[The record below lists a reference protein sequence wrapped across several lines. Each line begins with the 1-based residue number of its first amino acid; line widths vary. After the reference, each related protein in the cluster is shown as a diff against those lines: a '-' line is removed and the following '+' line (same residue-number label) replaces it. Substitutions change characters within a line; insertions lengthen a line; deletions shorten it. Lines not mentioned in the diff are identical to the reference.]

1 MEEEESEANKPNA
14 RFTVFVADV
23 EKTALRMT
31 EALRR
36 DFCGK
41 VAALSCDARQ
51 KLHARLV
58 DLPSHKTH
66 RSVIDAL
73 GAGGVTYKHVAADAE
88 LAQFV
93 DSGAAVV
100 PMLEV
105 TGGMRR
111 SFLSLQTAWEHL
123 VEWRDSFSDVASCSN
138 EWQLLGC
145 LGALGLPVEVK
156 RPAAIGLSPFAI
168 EVTRVCATPADTA
181 SFTMALQA
189 KSSIVPPEGGVAV
202 EDLLVLVDPDAPRA
216 SRLAISSMIIK
227 ESYTSLV
234 YYRELPMYTGAA
246 NHLALHAHALF
257 NVVQPPAPGI
267 RREDLEAQM
276 RRQYFGRAYQCAACR
291 FGPIDHFACGDLA
304 AHNGQ
309 RVGSAVINNSCPRC
323 GWFSRVLSDWPKWD
337 GTVPEEA
344 LLSCNQPD
352 DKEAM
357 QITAASAEIALRI
370 CYSARVIWA
379 GQEAQQMCNK
389 LADWETLT
397 SEDGVEHPVQLLLAL
412 AVNDDLPADIF
423 GPVPMAQLLNEVC
436 ARRADDELRRVG
448 TVVGRR
454 RVGAFLS
461 VSYFSAPQVRRDIS
475 LERHSEAVMESC
487 SADYAINPDGF
498 DFKSWVRGALMPW
511 AAAILFVRR
520 LRAALQKREGG
531 WCELARD
538 MEAGPDRYADVIK
551 EIQRPAGG
559 RDSPAALLGV
569 RCKQDA
575 PRVLAT
581 VAAQAFLHSSPQ
593 SRRTKD
599 VGGLLDEP
607 LGTVSEEQTLRGLC
621 KELRMSYYYD
631 SLAAKKRYVEEAMRE
646 NYFSHVHSLN
656 KQQFWRLWEA
666 CYGEDMRRFLA
677 SANHGFCSKYTP
689 YYADA

>member
-1 MEEEESEANKPNA
+1 MEEEGSEANKRNA
-14 RFTVFVADV
+14 RFTALVADV
-23 EKTALRMT
+23 EKTALRTT

-36 DFCGK
+36 DFCAK

-51 KLHARLV
+51 KLHARLIE
-58 DLPSHKTH
+58 LPSHKAH
-66 RSVIDAL
+66 LSVIDAL
-73 GAGGVTYKHVAADAE
+73 CAGGVTYKHVVADAE

-100 PMLEV
+100 PMLEI

-123 VEWRDSFSDVASCSN
+123 MEWRDSSSDVASCSN
-138 EWQLLGC
+138 EWQLLAC
-145 LGALGLPVEVK
+145 LGALGIPVEVK

-181 SFTMALQA
+181 SFTRALQA

-216 SRLAISSMIIK
+216 SRLVISSMIIK
-227 ESYTSLV
+227 EFYTSLV
-234 YYRELPMYTGAA
+234 YCRELHMYTGAA
-246 NHLALHAHALF
+246 MHLALHAHALF
-257 NVVQPPAPGI
+257 NVVQPPTPGI
-267 RREDLEAQM
+267 RREDLEAHM
-276 RRQYFGRAYQCAACR
+276 RRQYLGRAYQCAMCR

-309 RVGSAVINNSCPRC
+309 RVGSAVVDNSCPRC
-323 GWFSRVLSDWPKWD
+323 GWFSKFLSDWPKWD

-352 DKEAM
+352 DKEVM

-379 GQEAQQMCNK
+379 GHEAQQMCNK

-412 AVNDDLPADIF
+412 AVNDSLPTEVF

-454 RVGAFLS
+454 RVGAFLG
-461 VSYFSAPQVRRDIS
+461 VSYFSAPQVRKDI
-475 LERHSEAVMESC
+475 LRERQTTEAVMESC
-487 SADYAINPDGF
+487 RADYVINPDGF
-498 DFKSWVRGALMPW
+498 DFKSWLRGALMPW
-511 AAAILFVRR
+511 AAGILFVRR
-520 LRAALQKREGG
+520 LRGALQKRKGG

-551 EIQRPAGG
+551 ELQRPAEG

-631 SLAAKKRYVEEAMRE
+631 NLAAQKRDVEEVMRE
-646 NYFSHVHSLN
+646 TQIVHVHSLS
-656 KQQFWRLWEA
+656 KHQFWRLWEA

-677 SANHGFCSKYTP
+677 SANPGFCNKYAP
-689 YYADA
+689 YYAY